1 MRRSKIKDILKR
13 EQAGGEVL
21 VQGWVK
27 TRRSSKTVSFIQISD
42 GSTLTDIQVVADE
55 NFPSP
60 ALVESLTTGCSV
72 SVSGALVDSP
82 GKGQKYE
89 IHAKEI
95 ELVGT
100 ADSETYPLQKKRH
113 TPEFLREIAHLRPRT
128 NTFGAMARVRNAM
141 SVAVHGFFQ
150 DRGFNFIQTPIITAS
165 DAEGAGSMFRVTTLD
180 LENLP
185 RKDGLID
192 HQEDFFGKPAFLTVS
207 GQLEAEIFALALCD
221 VYTFGPTFR
230 AENSNTSRHL
240 AEFWMVEP
248 EVAFCDL
255 DGLAELAE
263 DFLKSIFRYVLDHCG
278 EDMAFFNQWYD
289 KTAISTLEGI
299 VESSFERLPYTEAV
313 ALLKRSGETF
323 EFPVEWGLDLQS
335 EHERYLTEKKIG
347 RPVIVTDYPKEIK
360 AFYMRLSDDGKTV
373 RALDTLVPR
382 IGEIIGGS
390 QREERRDVLLRR
402 LLEAGLSEKDYS
414 WYLDLRS
421 YGTVPHA
428 GFGLGFERTVQFVTG
443 VTNIRDV
450 IPFPRTPKNAEF

>member
-1 MRRSKIKDILKR
+1 MLFRS
-13 EQAGGEVL
+13 
-21 VQGWVK
+21 
-27 TRRSSKTVSFIQISD
+27 
-42 GSTLTDIQVVADE
+42 
-55 NFPSP
+55 
-60 ALVESLTTGCSV
+60 
-72 SVSGALVDSP
+72 
-82 GKGQKYE
+82 
-89 IHAKEI
+89 
-95 ELVGT
+95 
-100 ADSETYPLQKKRH
+100 
-113 TPEFLREIAHLRPRT
+113 
-128 NTFGAMARVRNAM
+128 
-141 SVAVHGFFQ
+141 
-150 DRGFNFIQTPIITAS
+150 
-165 DAEGAGSMFRVTTLD
+165 
-180 LENLP
+180 
-185 RKDGLID
+185 
-192 HQEDFFGKPAFLTVS
+192 
-207 GQLEAEIFALALCD
+207 
-221 VYTFGPTFR
+221 
-230 AENSNTSRHL
+230 
-240 AEFWMVEP
+240 
-248 EVAFCDL
+248 
-255 DGLAELAE
+255 
-263 DFLKSIFRYVLDHCG
+263 HCG

-299 VESSFERLPYTEAV
+299 VDSSFERLSYTEAV
-313 ALLKRSGETF
+313 ALLQRSGETF

-450 IPFPRTPKNAEF
+450 IPFPRTSKNAEF